1 MKNDPQAFLRN
12 VNHARFHGQAGG
24 HYESFFLRA
33 NHPTRPLA
41 FWIRYTVFSPRGSPR
56 DAVGELWAV
65 FFDGE
70 ANRHAVAKQEYP
82 LADCAFDTSTFRVE
96 VGKATLGANRLQ
108 GAVGSRERALA
119 WDLAY
124 EGDSAPLLLLPSK
137 MYQGGFPAAKS
148 LVSLPLARFSGELSV
163 AGEAIDVSGW
173 VGSQNHN
180 WGRKHTDLYAWGQVA
195 GFDGHPDSFLEVAT
209 ARLRIGPLWT
219 PPITPLVL
227 RHRQKEYALTGL
239 PQGLR
244 AKGAFEYFNWEFK
257 SETDDV
263 AIAGV
268 ISAPREAFVGL
279 RYRNPP
285 GGAKHCLNSKIAACR
300 LHVRDKRSGASEI
313 LETKS
318 RAAFEILTSDADHGV
333 AISA

>member
-1 MKNDPQAFLRN
+1 MKNDPAAFLQN

-41 FWIRYTVFSPRGSPR
+41 FWIRYTVFSPRGSPQ

-65 FFDGE
+65 FFNGE
-70 ANRHAVAKQEYP
+70 SNRHAVAKQEYP
-82 LADCAFDTSTFRVE
+82 LADCVFDTSAFRVE
-96 VGKATLGANRLQ
+96 LGKATLGVNRLR
-108 GAVGSRERALA
+108 GTVGSGGQALA

-124 EGDSAPLLLLPSK
+124 EGDSAPLLLLPFK
-137 MYQGGFPAAKS
+137 LYQGGFPAAKS

-163 AGEAIDVSGW
+163 AGETIDVSGW

-180 WGRKHTDLYAWGQVA
+180 WGRRHTDLYAWGQVA

-257 SETDDV
+257 SETDAV

-300 LHVRDKRSGASEI
+300 LQVRDKRSGASEI

>member
-1 MKNDPQAFLRN
+1 MQNELQAFHRQ
-12 VNHARFHGQAGG
+12 VNHARFHAQAGG

-41 FWIRYTVFSPRGSPR
+41 FWIRYTVFSPKDSPQ

-70 ANRHAVAKQEYP
+70 TNRHAVAKQEYP
-82 LADCAFDTSTFRVE
+82 LAACAFDTSAFRVE
-96 VGKATLGANRLQ
+96 VGTATLGPNRLR
-108 GAVGSRERALA
+108 GAVEGGGRTLA
-119 WDLAY
+119 WDLAF
-124 EGDSAPLLLLPSK
+124 EGDSTPILLLPFK
-137 MYQGGFPAAKS
+137 LYQGGFPAAKS
-148 LVSLPLARFSGELSV
+148 LVSLPLARFNGEVSV
-163 AGEAIDVSGW
+163 NGEAMEVADW

-180 WGRKHTDLYAWGQVA
+180 WGSRHTDLYAWGQVA
-195 GFDGHPDSFLEVAT
+195 GFDNHPESFLEVAT
-209 ARLRIGPLWT
+209 ARLKIGPFWT

-227 RHRQKEYALTGL
+227 RHRQREYVLTGL
-239 PQGLR
+239 LGAIR
-244 AKGAFEYFNWEFK
+244 ARGAFDYFNWKFK
-257 SETDDV
+257 SETAEVDID
-263 AIAGV
+263 GV
-268 ISAPREAFVGL
+268 ISAPRAAFVGL

-300 LHVRDKRSGASEI
+300 LRVRDKRSGVSEI

-318 RAAFEILTSDADHGV
+318 RAAFEILTSDADHGI